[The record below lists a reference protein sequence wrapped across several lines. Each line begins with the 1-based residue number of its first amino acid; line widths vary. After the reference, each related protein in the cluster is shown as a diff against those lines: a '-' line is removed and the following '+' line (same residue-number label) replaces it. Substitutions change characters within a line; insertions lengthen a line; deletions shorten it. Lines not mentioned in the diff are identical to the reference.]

1 MKFQILVDSSADMD
15 ISYLKDSNIGFGI
28 VPLTIHAGSVEFVD
42 DENIDTHQMLTTIH
56 STKEKSGTACP
67 SPEAW
72 LQHFS
77 NAEFTF
83 VVTMTSKLSGT
94 FNSANVARDMAE
106 NKQNIYV
113 FDTLATS
120 GTLEL
125 VCDEIVRLIKLD
137 KTFDEIISLVND
149 FIKTRNLFFLLHR
162 FDNLVANGRMS
173 RFAGFMA
180 KTLVIKPICTASP
193 VGTIDMVSKSI
204 GSLNAYK
211 KTVDLAYTR
220 CTDFENRKCI
230 ITHCENEEDATKIK
244 EMLQAKCNFKEIVV
258 KPMRGLTSFYSLE
271 KGLIICF

>member
-15 ISYLKDSNIGFGI
+15 KNYLNASDIGFGI
-28 VPLTIHAGSVEFVD
+28 VPLTIHAGNVEFVD
-42 DENIDTHQMLTTIH
+42 DENLDAHKMLNAIH

-72 LQHFS
+72 LKHYG

-83 VVTMTSKLSGT
+83 VVAMTSKLSGT

-125 VCDEIVRLIKLD
+125 VCDEIVRLIND
-137 KTFDEIISLVND
+137 NKTFEEIIPLVND

-193 VGTIDMVSKSI
+193 EGTIDMVSKSI
-204 GSLNAYK
+204 GSLNAYR
-211 KTVDLAYTR
+211 KTVDLAFAR
-220 CTDFENRKCI
+220 CTDFANRKCI
-230 ITHCENEEDATKIK
+230 ITHCDNEEDAFKIK
-244 EMLQAKCNFKEIVV
+244 EMLQAKCNFKEIIV
-258 KPMRGLTSFYSLE
+258 KPMHGLTSFYALE